1 MTLLNFE
8 ENPNK
13 TILIFGAANLDIVAK
28 SNALPQTKG
37 ISIGSEIRTGY
48 GGVARNVAEN
58 LARLGESVTLITS
71 VGGDGIGEQLLEH
84 TAISGVDTT
93 ACNVEKTMRTAS
105 YMAIYSRIGEL
116 QYAFEDMDVF
126 SALTSAY
133 IKDHQTLFDK
143 AKLIFIDAN
152 LPATSMKTIFSLARK
167 AKVPVCADATSMIL
181 AEKLTNYID
190 RMYLLTANT
199 KEAALLCGRKELK
212 IDQDIAK
219 ESARHLINS
228 GAQICVIPMAEF
240 GVCYATSQTSGSI
253 PAMRTQITDPTGA
266 GDALTAT
273 VIYGLVNNI
282 SLDDTIRLGVTAASI
297 TLRHPGTVYPALTLE
312 SLYDELVF

>member
-1 MTLLNFE
+1 MTLLNFD
-8 ENPNK
+8 ENPSK
-13 TILIFGAANLDIVAK
+13 TILMFGAANLDIVAK
-28 SNALPQTKG
+28 SDDLPQARG
-37 ISIGSEIRTGY
+37 ISISSEIRTGY

-58 LARLGESVTLITS
+58 LARLGESVTLVTS
-71 VGGDGIGEQLLEH
+71 VGGDGIGEQLLEY

-93 ACNVEKTMRTAS
+93 ACNVEQGMRTAS
-105 YMAIYSRIGEL
+105 YMAIYSRVGEL
-116 QYAFEDMDVF
+116 QYAFEDMDVV

-133 IKDHQTLFDK
+133 IKNHQILFDK

-152 LPATSMKTIFSLARK
+152 LPATTIKTIFSLARK

-181 AEKLTNYID
+181 AAKLTNYID

-199 KEAALLCGRKELK
+199 KEAALLSGKEELK
-212 IDQDIAK
+212 IDQYIAM
-219 ESARHLINS
+219 ESARYLINS

-240 GVCYATSQTSGSI
+240 GVSYATSQTSGSI

-282 SLDDTIRLGVTAASI
+282 SLDDSIRLGVTAASL